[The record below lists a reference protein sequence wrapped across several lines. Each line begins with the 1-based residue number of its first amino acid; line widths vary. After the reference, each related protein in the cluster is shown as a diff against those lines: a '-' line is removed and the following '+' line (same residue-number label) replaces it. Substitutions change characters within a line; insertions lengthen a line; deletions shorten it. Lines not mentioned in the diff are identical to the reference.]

1 MWTMSYISIMA
12 EEKGKTNAFP
22 FTIELQLNLLLN
34 LLSIKFCVCFAGC
47 LFKGTDL
54 LGRVFC

>member
-1 MWTMSYISIMA
+1 MSYISIMA
-12 EEKGKTNAFP
+12 EENGKTNAFP